1 MPLVA
6 LTLDTPCYLISGLAS
21 DLTVQVRIDDKL
33 IPLST
38 TQFTL
43 VEGQCTDILVTTQE
57 YFATASA
64 TFPSNAWGV
73 VQQVTEIDGLTVAVS
88 DGGKGISATFYYV
101 PVIPLTPPV
110 VHDTVAPPGVPQPG
124 VSDAENAVQLG
135 PGPVKLPPGVDP
147 IVECPGPAKL
157 PLAGTVSI
165 NGGSISNGIE
175 NSVLQF
181 FYNVTG
187 GTSTTTSPVLSFG
200 QGSDVL
206 TNATITGF
214 TVAQPPT
221 AKSKP
226 YRPVENVTVQ
236 DGMSVVVMQR
246 PIGEPVGPVGIVD
259 YYLASMV
266 PNGPVATT
274 SLTHRI

>member
-88 DGGKGISATFYYV
+88 AGGKSISATFYCALRKTLHFR
-101 PVIPLTPPV
+101 PVRNP
-110 VHDTVAPPGVPQPG
+110 
-124 VSDAENAVQLG
+124 
-135 PGPVKLPPGVDP
+135 
-147 IVECPGPAKL
+147 
-157 PLAGTVSI
+157 
-165 NGGSISNGIE
+165 
-175 NSVLQF
+175 F
-181 FYNVTG
+181 F
-187 GTSTTTSPVLSFG
+187 TTTINF
-200 QGSDVL
+200 
-206 TNATITGF
+206 
-214 TVAQPPT
+214 
-221 AKSKP
+221 SKIRFP
-226 YRPVENVTVQ
+226 WVW
-236 DGMSVVVMQR
+236 SVSHCCKV
-246 PIGEPVGPVGIVD
+246 
-259 YYLASMV
+259 
-266 PNGPVATT
+266 
-274 SLTHRI
+274 

>member
-73 VQQVTEIDGLTVAVS
+73 VQQVTETDGLTVAVS

-101 PVIPLTPPV
+101 PVIPLAPPV
-110 VHDTVAPPGVPQPG
+110 VHAPSRHRHRPACHNPAYLTLRTQSNWAPDPSSCPLESTPSLSAPDPQSCPLRARCP
-124 VSDAENAVQLG
+124 STAAAFRTASKTLSSNFSITSRA
-135 PGPVKLPPGVDP
+135 GPVLPPP
-147 IVECPGPAKL
+147 R
-157 PLAGTVSI
+157 
-165 NGGSISNGIE
+165 
-175 NSVLQF
+175 F
-181 FYNVTG
+181 FHSDKG
-187 GTSTTTSPVLSFG
+187 ATS
-200 QGSDVL
+200 
-206 TNATITGF
+206 
-214 TVAQPPT
+214 
-221 AKSKP
+221 
-226 YRPVENVTVQ
+226 
-236 DGMSVVVMQR
+236 
-246 PIGEPVGPVGIVD
+246 
-259 YYLASMV
+259 
-266 PNGPVATT
+266 
-274 SLTHRI
+274 